1 MNEDPLQRLR
11 EAVESYPKRMAEAT
25 ERVRE
30 LVGQTVT
37 AGSTDGAV
45 EVVAAGTGD
54 IVSVRVLGDRRR
66 LDSQTLSESVVEAT
80 NAALDAVDRL
90 RASLLPGTADAQQS
104 LADAEQAF
112 TRRMDGLLS
121 TLDRLGRE
129 LDAHLGT
136 TDPGPAREP
145 Q

>member
-1 MNEDPLQRLR
+1 MSEDPLRRLR

-25 ERVRE
+25 ERARE
-30 LVGQTVT
+30 LTAQTVT
-37 AGSTDGAV
+37 AASAAGTV
-45 EVVAAGTGD
+45 EVIAAGTGD
-54 IVSVRVLGDRRR
+54 IVSVRVLADRRR

-90 RASLLPGTADAQQS
+90 RASLLPGPADAQKS

-112 TRRMDGLLS
+112 AGRMDGLLS

-136 TDPGPAREP
+136 ADPGAAREP